1 MDFAK
6 EVFDVTEQL
15 IVPADNDKIMHG
27 ELKIHDAVIMFAG
40 ASDSGKEKTAAM
52 YMYVNDVNNT
62 YHSALG
68 NGAKNLQ
75 APEKKEYGYTA
86 GFEDPF
92 TN

>member
-52 YMYVNDVNNT
+52 YMLSLI
-62 YHSALG
+62 HI
-68 NGAKNLQ
+68 
-75 APEKKEYGYTA
+75 
-86 GFEDPF
+86 
-92 TN
+92 